1 MNDARRSARHGA
13 VSLAD
18 ALAGK
23 RLIVLVGEGGVGKT
37 STSAALAYG
46 RASRG
51 ESVAVLTIDP
61 APRLGDALGIA
72 SIDSEPRNVALP
84 ATDGRTHGRKQGS
97 LTAMRLDSKHTFDRM
112 IKRHASSAAAASALL
127 ANPIYRA
134 ISGQLGGT
142 ENYMAFQRLHE
153 LVDSGGHDC
162 LVLDTPP
169 AANAAEL
176 LAAPAR
182 LTGLLETGA
191 LSVLADPSRMLRRVG
206 AAMLPGDG
214 MVSRAGSAMA
224 SAGAMMARATVS
236 LLLAAI
242 ERVTGASLVKDVSE
256 FASMFG
262 ELVGGLEGRAR
273 DIDAL
278 LRSPQTAFVLVTRP
292 RVRDVD
298 DALAFRDGLARMG
311 IDVAAVLVNR
321 VTPRPSATQDLQS
334 LPAHLPAHLHAA
346 VERMEADMNKLHAME
361 SDALARLRAGLADAK
376 DPPLFTAPARDVD
389 IASLDDI
396 AALAEELAR

>member
-1 MNDARRSARHGA
+1 VNGARRSA
-13 VSLAD
+13 VSLAG

-37 STSAALAYG
+37 SASAALAYG
-46 RASRG
+46 RARRG
-51 ESVAVLTIDP
+51 ESVVVLTIDP

-84 ATDGRTHGRKQGS
+84 ATAVQPPGS
-97 LTAMRLDSKHTFDRM
+97 LTAMRLDSQHTFDRM
-112 IKRHASSAAAASALL
+112 IERHASSPAAASALL

-153 LVDSGGHDC
+153 LVDGGGHDC

-191 LSVLADPSRMLRRVG
+191 LSILADPSQMLRRVG
-206 AAMLPGDG
+206 AAMLPGEG
-214 MVSRAGSAMA
+214 VVSRAAGAMA
-224 SAGAMMARATVS
+224 SAGAMVARATVS

-242 ERVTGASLVKDVSE
+242 ERVTGASLVADVSE

-278 LRSPQTAFVLVTRP
+278 LRSPGTAFVLVTRP

-321 VTPRPSATQDLQS
+321 VTPQPTTTRDLS
-334 LPAHLPAHLHAA
+334 GLPARLHAA
-346 VERMEADMNKLHAME
+346 VERMEADMTRLRAME
-361 SDALARLRAGLADAK
+361 ADALARLRAGLADAT
-376 DPPLFTAPARDVD
+376 DPPLFTTPARDVD